1 VLCFSVTAAAQIPAQ
16 PTTPPGRPGAGA
28 DTTTTTPGTT
38 PKETVGLAVDPNH
51 YIIGAEDVLSISV
64 WREPNFTI
72 PAEVVRPDG
81 KITMPLIGEVQA
93 AGLTPLQLTKSLTE
107 KLTTYIN
114 RPEVTIGVAQVRSRK
129 YYIDGLVNKP
139 GPYPLATPTRVL
151 EALSEAGGFQ
161 EWANTRK
168 IKILRG
174 NQTFRFN
181 YKEAIKGK
189 HPEQNIEL
197 ENGDHIIVP

>member
-1 VLCFSVTAAAQIPAQ
+1 M
-16 PTTPPGRPGAGA
+16 
-28 DTTTTTPGTT
+28 
-38 PKETVGLAVDPNH
+38 DPNH